1 MTQEM
6 SQHAVLSS
14 RSRGQKRVSKTCI
27 ARCTARECAVNS
39 DLSIAT
45 NLLAAHSNS
54 SVDKMQLSLAADD
67 QVSGLAPLLTW
78 RNRWYAL
85 VACSGTMHCTPSI
98 MGIFRHLCDEYYQC
112 RNGQSGPDYAPIPPP
127 PHPTYDLDAVRLPK
141 LCL

>member
-45 NLLAAHSNS
+45 NLLAAHSSS

-78 RNRWYAL
+78 RNRWYLFDEPADPLRNLFAIVSFDTAL
-85 VACSGTMHCTPSI
+85 MSIATVGQGSLDQTMLRYHLLST
-98 MGIFRHLCDEYYQC
+98 RH
-112 RNGQSGPDYAPIPPP
+112 
-127 PHPTYDLDAVRLPK
+127 TT
-141 LCL
+141 